1 MGLIPG
7 APTIYE
13 VLEEL
18 AITVQQQL
26 VDAPLPFCAFNGGGD
41 VFVDVGNKSL
51 GLEALMQYLK
61 CKPHQVSA
69 CPAYTCPTSFQ
80 ACSNSL
86 LLCFGSARHAGS
98 RLHQISC
105 HCTYSCTI
113 SVLATS
119 SECVSSLCTFVIIG
133 SRHMLYQHSLLYRLL
148 LNAASEYT
156 TAWGTL
162 WGNQRLTNCTL

>member
-1 MGLIPG
+1 VQHIIRKERAVGLIPG

-61 CKPHQVSA
+61 FNPSQVQL
-69 CPAYTCPTSFQ
+69 PFTLTPF
-80 ACSNSL
+80 CS
-86 LLCFGSARHAGS
+86 CGV
-98 RLHQISC
+98 LHCALKSC
-105 HCTYSCTI
+105 
-113 SVLATS
+113 
-119 SECVSSLCTFVIIG
+119 
-133 SRHMLYQHSLLYRLL
+133 
-148 LNAASEYT
+148 
-156 TAWGTL
+156 
-162 WGNQRLTNCTL
+162 

>member
-1 MGLIPG
+1 MQHIIRKERAVGLIPG

-61 CKPHQVSA
+61 FNPSQVLTLNDTPGSSLDDQPCCA
-69 CPAYTCPTSFQ
+69 CNVEGQDLGNPDLCCLDLSVCMDCVC
-80 ACSNSL
+80 CS
-86 LLCFGSARHAGS
+86 C
-98 RLHQISC
+98 ISC
-105 HCTYSCTI
+105 DMC
-113 SVLATS
+113 LP
-119 SECVSSLCTFVIIG
+119 VSG
-133 SRHMLYQHSLLYRLL
+133 QDDE
-148 LNAASEYT
+148 A
-156 TAWGTL
+156 
-162 WGNQRLTNCTL
+162 

>member
-1 MGLIPG
+1 MQLRKLSHDFCYFQHFVPGIQTQMLRFQAKPAFPFLVQNIIRKERAVGLIPG

-61 CKPHQVSA
+61 FNPSQVQLPFTLS
-69 CPAYTCPTSFQ
+69 
-80 ACSNSL
+80 
-86 LLCFGSARHAGS
+86 
-98 RLHQISC
+98 
-105 HCTYSCTI
+105 HCTLKSCKYVMCRDAHRGLMQCQQVQSTVAATKLVTWL
-113 SVLATS
+113 SVHCLGT
-119 SECVSSLCTFVIIG
+119 
-133 SRHMLYQHSLLYRLL
+133 LYR
-148 LNAASEYT
+148 
-156 TAWGTL
+156 
-162 WGNQRLTNCTL
+162 

>member
-1 MGLIPG
+1 MSVSSLLQHIIRKERAVGLIPG

-61 CKPHQVSA
+61 FNPSQVCSVA
-69 CPAYTCPTSFQ
+69 VLEGCHATFTTFSTLSCSPEIFTSRPAV
-80 ACSNSL
+80 
-86 LLCFGSARHAGS
+86 
-98 RLHQISC
+98 
-105 HCTYSCTI
+105 I
-113 SVLATS
+113 SVLMQTS
-119 SECVSSLCTFVIIG
+119 TDEV
-133 SRHMLYQHSLLYRLL
+133 
-148 LNAASEYT
+148 
-156 TAWGTL
+156 
-162 WGNQRLTNCTL
+162 

>member
-61 CKPHQVSA
+61 FSPSQV
-69 CPAYTCPTSFQ
+69 YTAP
-80 ACSNSL
+80 ACSQSAVCNARSLVVLGFGL
-86 LLCFGSARHAGS
+86 LL
-98 RLHQISC
+98 
-105 HCTYSCTI
+105 
-113 SVLATS
+113 V
-119 SECVSSLCTFVIIG
+119 
-133 SRHMLYQHSLLYRLL
+133 
-148 LNAASEYT
+148 
-156 TAWGTL
+156 
-162 WGNQRLTNCTL
+162 